1 MNTGSNLY
9 KDWSREQLLVLLQ
22 ELSSENAQLQI
33 ELERARLE
41 RDRALIDTRL
51 LEMNSQMSK
60 RSPGPK
66 SITGSTSQGYSTS
79 SQVQSLKYP
88 IITKSQGRPL
98 LKKEKQRPKLEP
110 RANTDSKLQR
120 HSFSTHRPPS
130 VNALMKK
137 PLLRL
142 SPKDSPQ
149 QPSLA
154 SPCPLPPVPGEMLN
168 DLCLRAFT
176 TFTDETGKMTDVE
189 NYFKVFQKNYAVP
202 SRRVLIA
209 RLRALGER
217 GELVPLMGKK
227 RKQHQV
233 YRLPIKGKRD
243 DAVIREIKRQKLENG
258 MTRKRYFIFC
268 KHCECVFYLTP
279 LMKGNSF
286 QHTCVEGVITRN
298 LKVRGKMCTSTAHQG
313 PCIRLARG
321 REKENVR
328 NERYVRLCDR
338 TQMYLAMKNS
348 SENRNLD
355 ELTEEE

>member
-1 MNTGSNLY
+1 MNAGSNLY

-51 LEMNSQMSK
+51 LEMNSQMNK
-60 RSPGPK
+60 RSLGGPK
-66 SITGSTSQGYSTS
+66 SITGSTSEGYSTS

-88 IITKSQGRPL
+88 IITKSHGRPL

-110 RANTDSKLQR
+110 RG
-120 HSFSTHRPPS
+120 
-130 VNALMKK
+130 
-137 PLLRL
+137 
-142 SPKDSPQ
+142 SPQ
-149 QPSLA
+149 QPNME
-154 SPCPLPPVPGEMLN
+154 SPSPLPPISGEMLN
-168 DLCLRAFT
+168 ELCLRAFT
-176 TFTDETGKMTDVE
+176 TFTDESGKMTDVE
-189 NYFKVFQKNYAVP
+189 NYFKIYQSNYAVP

-217 GELVPLMGKK
+217 GELVPLMGRK

-243 DAVIREIKRQKLENG
+243 DAVIRELKRQKLAND
-258 MTRKRYFIFC
+258 MARKRRFIFC

-286 QHTCVEGVITRN
+286 QHTCIEGVITRN
-298 LKVRGKMCTSTAHQG
+298 LKVRGKMCTSTAHTG